1 MATISRILVTEFI
14 LQVPNRRPPP
24 PLITFSISFYQLISY
39 SNVPQSPRQ
48 LLLGKLSN
56 PD

>member
-39 SNVPQSPRQ
+39 SNVPPSPRQ